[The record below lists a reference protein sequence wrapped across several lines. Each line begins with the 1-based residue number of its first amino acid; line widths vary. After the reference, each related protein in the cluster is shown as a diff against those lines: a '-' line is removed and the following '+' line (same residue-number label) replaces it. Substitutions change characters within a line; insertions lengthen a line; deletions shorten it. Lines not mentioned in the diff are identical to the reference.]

1 MIFAVD
7 GRSDS
12 GHDLG
17 FDSDPVDEAWRWD
30 AVAASVFRQERN
42 AGCDCI
48 ARLCCLSWVRLSHP
62 ISDLRKDRRL
72 CVDGGSR
79 IGHCCGSMTTGDWI
93 RHDLMQVLMKTRD
106 FLRR

>member
-62 ISDLRKDRRL
+62 ISDLGRTVVSAWTAEVGTIIVAVR
-72 CVDGGSR
+72 
-79 IGHCCGSMTTGDWI
+79 
-93 RHDLMQVLMKTRD
+93 
-106 FLRR
+106 